1 MQIRN
6 KEFHPVRR
14 FHKTYSV
21 LSNILQYLSLLLL
34 GQLYVIDLALRI
46 VRQRND
52 NIRDHLIK
60 LRGSHEHTLTYQI
73 QAASAKRKVTI
84 SMYFFSSE
92 LFTQG
97 FNLGYAFQLSNA
109 RPGSVAWY
117 KEQFENAMAVMDH
130 VSFFL

>member
-84 SMYFFSSE
+84 TM
-92 LFTQG
+92 
-97 FNLGYAFQLSNA
+97 N
-109 RPGSVAWY
+109 V
-117 KEQFENAMAVMDH
+117 
-130 VSFFL
+130 FFLLNYLLRGLTSAMHSNCQMLVPEVWLGTKSNSKMQWLLWIM